1 MTTRVSRRSFLKT
14 SAAASAGLVLG
25 FHLPLRAANA
35 AAPFRPSAFLAVS
48 PDDVVTLWITRQEM
62 GQGVRTILPAIL
74 ADELEVDPKTIR
86 LQQAQP
92 GGMFKNIRLRTSGS
106 GSAAG
111 TWGPLRMNAAA
122 AREMLVAAAVQRWGV
137 KTDECRTENGAV
149 IHSPSGRS
157 LRYGALATDAAR
169 LTPPEKPKLKPASE
183 LRRVGKSMPRTD
195 GPDIVTGGAIYGAD
209 VRLPGMLYAVMA
221 RCPVLGGKVRSV
233 EERGAR
239 AVPGVRHIVP
249 ISAGLSHGIAV
260 VADNTWAAMKGRD
273 ALDIQWDPGAHASY
287 STEANVARLQ
297 AALDQPGWFS
307 RNDGDVPGAMTRA
320 AQKFEGTYYY
330 PCAAHAPLEPMNCIA
345 HVREGRCDIWVSTQA
360 PERAQEDSAK
370 LLGIPPE
377 NVTVHLQLMG
387 GGFGR
392 RLYVDY
398 VLEGVELAKSVS
410 APVQLLWTRDDDM
423 RCGYFHTEALQRISA
438 GVDAA
443 GKPVAW
449 LHKCAGAD
457 HNVGGP
463 LTDTDPKRYAAFWMP
478 WGAHDNPY
486 NFPAIKVDYVPVESP
501 VPAGPW
507 RAVFYPE
514 SVFAR
519 EVMLDEM
526 AHALGRDPLDYR
538 LSLLDPFDTIK
549 IGEHMEIDRAR
560 LRNVLEVTRE
570 RAGWAKPL
578 PQKHGR
584 RWGRGLAANVY
595 HGQTHI
601 AQVAEVS
608 VGAQG
613 DLRVHRV
620 VCVVDCGL
628 VLNPSGMAG
637 QVESAVIWGMATA
650 LGAENTFRDGR
661 AQQANFADF
670 VVTSIADAP
679 LVETYSTGASE
690 RPFGLGEQPVPPIA
704 PAVANAVFAATGK
717 RLRKLPIR
725 AVDLV

>member
-1 MTTRVSRRSFLKT
+1 MTVTRRAFLRT
-14 SAAASAGLVLG
+14 TATTSAGLILG
-25 FHLPLRAANA
+25 FHLPLRASETA
-35 AAPFRPSAFLAVS
+35 AGFRPNAFLAVS
-48 PDDVVTLWITRQEM
+48 PNDKVTLWITRQEM

-74 ADELEVDPKTIR
+74 ADELDADWNTIR
-86 LQQAQP
+86 FEQAQP

-111 TWGPLRMNAAA
+111 TWMPLRVNAAR
-122 AREMLVAAAVQRWGV
+122 AREMLTTAAAQRWGV
-137 KTDECRTENGAV
+137 PASECRTESGAV
-149 IHSPSGRS
+149 IHTASGRS
-157 LRYGALATDAAR
+157 LRYGALAADAAK
-169 LTPPEKPKLKPASE
+169 LEPPKEPKLKPVAA
-183 LRRVGKSMPRTD
+183 LRRVGKTMARTD
-195 GPDIVTGGAIYGAD
+195 GPHIVKGKAVYGSD
-209 VRLPGMLYAVMA
+209 VRLPGMKYAVMA
-221 RCPVLGGKVRSV
+221 RCPVLRGKVRSV
-233 EERGAR
+233 DDRRAR
-239 AVPGVRHIVP
+239 AVPGVSQIIP
-249 ISAGLSHGIAV
+249 ISAGISHGVAV

-273 ALDIQWDPGAHASY
+273 ALDIQWEPGAHAEY
-287 STEANVARLQ
+287 STEGNIARLQ

-307 RNDGDVPGAMTRA
+307 RDDGNAPAAMAKATK
-320 AQKFEGTYYY
+320 QFEQTYFY
-330 PCAAHAPLEPMNCIA
+330 PCAAHAPLEPMNCTA
-345 HVREGRCDIWVSTQA
+345 HVHHGKCDIWVSTQA

-398 VLEGVELAKSVS
+398 VLEAAELAKSVA

-423 RCGYFHTEALQRISA
+423 RCGYFHTEALQRITA

-449 LHKCAGAD
+449 VHKCAGAD
-457 HNVGGP
+457 HNIGGP

-519 EVMLDEM
+519 ECMLDEM

-538 LSLLDPFDTIK
+538 LSLLEPFDTIN
-549 IGEHMEIDRAR
+549 IGDDMTIERAR

-570 RAGWAKPL
+570 RAGWSRPL
-578 PQKHGR
+578 PQKDGR
-584 RWGRGLAANVY
+584 HWGRGLAANVY

-608 VGAQG
+608 VGPRG

-637 QVESAVIWGMATA
+637 QVESAVIWGLATA

-661 AQQANFADF
+661 AQQSNFSDF

-679 LVETYSTGASE
+679 LVETHSTGAAE
-690 RPFGLGEQPVPPIA
+690 RPYGLGEQPVPPIG
-704 PAVANAVFAATGK
+704 PAIANAVFAATGK

-725 AVDLV
+725 ATDLA